1 MPRQRHAAAEGH
13 TKEKYVSTSSA
24 SVAWLTQESY
34 DRLKAELDYLSGPG
48 RTEIVARIEQARSEG
63 DLKENGGYHAAK
75 EEQGKAE
82 ARIRQLTEL
91 LRNAHV
97 GEAPAD
103 DGVVEPGMVV
113 EAKIAG
119 DAETFLLG
127 SREVAGDASID
138 VYSEKSPLGA
148 AINGKKAG
156 ETVAYTAPNGKEI
169 KVEIISAKP
178 YAG

>member
-1 MPRQRHAAAEGH
+1 
-13 TKEKYVSTSSA
+13 VSTNSA

-34 DRLKAELDYLSGPG
+34 DRLKAELDHLSGPG

-82 ARIRQLTEL
+82 ARIRQLTQL
-91 LRNAHV
+91 LRDAQV

-103 DGVVEPGMVV
+103 DGVVEPGMLV

-119 DAETFLLG
+119 DLERFLLG
-127 SREVAGDASID
+127 SREIAGDSDID

-148 AINGKKAG
+148 AISGLKTG
-156 ETVAYTAPNGKEI
+156 DTTHYTAPNGKSI
-169 KVEIISAKP
+169 SVEIVSAKP